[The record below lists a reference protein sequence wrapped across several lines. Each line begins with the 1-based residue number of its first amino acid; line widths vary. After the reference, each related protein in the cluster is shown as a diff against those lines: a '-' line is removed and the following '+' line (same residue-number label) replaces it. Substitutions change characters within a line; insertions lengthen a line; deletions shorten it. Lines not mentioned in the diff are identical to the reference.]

1 MWSRVS
7 AGVAGPPG
15 AAGSP
20 QVSLAIEQRSDLLD
34 DQTRACIPG
43 YGVQPSAGAVP
54 LFKASPLCRHRASRL
69 TREAAQTLAGAS
81 GGKPA
86 FEGPAWN
93 GCTAD
98 MVRAARAHAH
108 LVLQANFF
116 DRVAG
121 LQQEVGAKFEV
132 K

>member
-1 MWSRVS
+1 MCDD
-7 AGVAGPPG
+7 G
-15 AAGSP
+15 
-20 QVSLAIEQRSDLLD
+20 LLLGG
-34 DQTRACIPG
+34 QIRACQARACSCMPG
-43 YGVQPSAGAVP
+43 KGKQCVSISRYSCAVQSCYEGGMNC
-54 LFKASPLCRHRASRL
+54 LIRRHRASRL
-69 TREAAQTLAGAS
+69 TREAAQTLAKAS

-121 LQQEVGAKFEV
+121 LQQEVGAP
-132 K
+132 

>member
-1 MWSRVS
+1 MVCNHQ
-7 AGVAGPPG
+7 
-15 AAGSP
+15 
-20 QVSLAIEQRSDLLD
+20 QVLFRCARRL
-34 DQTRACIPG
+34 QT
-43 YGVQPSAGAVP
+43 V
-54 LFKASPLCRHRASRL
+54 FCRHRASRL

-93 GCTAD
+93 GCTTD

-121 LQQEVGAKFEV
+121 LQQEVGATCEV